1 MSGLSILSRIFGKK
15 KPAEP
20 AGEPLVP
27 VPVPAL
33 GVLLLRLEK
42 KKGAPLTEAEVL
54 ETCDK
59 AVCIVMRLSHKR
71 AMEEKRGYRD
81 INPENAWKEW
91 LVFRTEMNGDET

>member
-1 MSGLSILSRIFGKK
+1 
-15 KPAEP
+15 
-20 AGEPLVP
+20 V
-27 VPVPAL
+27 
-33 GVLLLRLEK
+33 
-42 KKGAPLTEAEVL
+42 TEAEVL